1 MKKLIVS
8 VFLAGL
14 AGCHSAPAPG
24 APSPVLRGSQTGAS
38 GPEAAI
44 NSFLTAA
51 KNQDLQA
58 MGAIWGGPDG
68 PARDLMDRST
78 VEKREL
84 IMMCYVKHD
93 RYDIIGDAPNPGG
106 VLAYAVSITYKDVT
120 RGTTFQVVQG
130 PGGRWY
136 VKDVDILKLSDI
148 CARRG

>member
-1 MKKLIVS
+1 
-8 VFLAGL
+8 
-14 AGCHSAPAPG
+14 
-24 APSPVLRGSQTGAS
+24 
-38 GPEAAI
+38 
-44 NSFLTAA
+44 
-51 KNQDLQA
+51 
-58 MGAIWGGPDG
+58 
-68 PARDLMDRST
+68 MDRST